1 MQITKVSFMN
11 FNGGRKVA
19 PKDLKKAEN
28 LIQQEKKASAFF
40 PETALTGNIDNKAD
54 NSYIQQYAEN
64 RKVMQELKREQ
75 ERNIAENYF
84 GPFSPISSNTIKK

>member
-1 MQITKVSFMN
+1 MTIGMT
-11 FNGGRKVA
+11 
-19 PKDLKKAEN
+19 
-28 LIQQEKKASAFF
+28 
-40 PETALTGNIDNKAD
+40 D